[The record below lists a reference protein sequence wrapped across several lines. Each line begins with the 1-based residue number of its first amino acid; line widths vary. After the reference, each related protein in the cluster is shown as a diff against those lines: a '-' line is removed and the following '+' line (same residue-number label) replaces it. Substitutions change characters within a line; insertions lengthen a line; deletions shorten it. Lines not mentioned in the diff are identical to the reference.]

1 MSGYGRLTKNYFLL
15 KRVSIII
22 IILFISIAFCNETKA
37 QKQKVQNLKTYNQ
50 QPYHFGFIL
59 ALNQMHFTVKA
70 IDSLPFIKW
79 TGTELPEDPGLVNVD
94 YAQILSI
101 NTRPTPGF
109 TIGILGSL
117 LLNQY
122 LDMRFTPS
130 LSFGERILIYDILTV
145 KNGDTLAPFQV
156 DKSITSTIIEFP
168 LDFKYRSKR
177 LNNFGAYALAGVK
190 YTLDLASQKKQEANS
205 NTTTVKINKND
216 ISIDVGVGFDFYT
229 QYFKFGVEAKMGY
242 GLFNLVK
249 KEGNLYTDSIES
261 LHSKIFLLSFT
272 FE

>member
-1 MSGYGRLTKNYFLL
+1 MSGYSRLTKNYFLL

-22 IILFISIAFCNETKA
+22 IVLFISIAFCYETKA

-59 ALNQMHFTVKA
+59 ALNQMNYTVKT
-70 IDSLPFIKW
+70 IDNLPLIKW
-79 TGTELPEDPGLVNVD
+79 TGDQLPDDPGLVNID

-101 NTRPTPGF
+101 NSRATPGF
-109 TIGILGSL
+109 TIGILGNL
-117 LLNQY
+117 LLHQY
-122 LDMRFTPS
+122 VDMRFTPS
-130 LSFGERILIYDILTV
+130 LSFGERILIYDVLTV
-145 KNGDTLAPFQV
+145 KDTVSKLFTV
-156 DKSITSTIIEFP
+156 DKSITSTLIEFP

-177 LNNFGAYALAGVK
+177 LNNFGAYVLTGVK
-190 YTLDLASQKKQEANS
+190 YSLDLASQKKAEQNS
-205 NTTTVKINKND
+205 NTTTVKINKHD

-242 GLFNLVK
+242 GLFNLIK